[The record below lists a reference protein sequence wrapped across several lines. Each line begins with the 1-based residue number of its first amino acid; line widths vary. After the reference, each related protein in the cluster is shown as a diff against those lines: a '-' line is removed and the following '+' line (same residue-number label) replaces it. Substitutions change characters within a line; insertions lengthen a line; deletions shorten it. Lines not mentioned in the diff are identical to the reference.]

1 MAMRN
6 SELPRPF
13 RDGNPALPQP
23 KDNPRD
29 VRAVNTAAS
38 RDNGVVT
45 DALLNTL
52 DYCAG
57 AGSQAAGG
65 RVTVKPSASSW
76 LMWLIVRRSGRIR
89 LSKNS
94 GPRSR

>member
-1 MAMRN
+1 VASRLPQHVGDLALVLTLSMAMRN

-29 VRAVNTAAS
+29 VRAVNTAVA
-38 RDNGVVT
+38 RGNGVVT

-52 DYCAG
+52 DYA
-57 AGSQAAGG
+57 
-65 RVTVKPSASSW
+65 T
-76 LMWLIVRRSGRIR
+76 
-89 LSKNS
+89 
-94 GPRSR
+94 